1 MKLSKK
7 KVAIVYAQLIA
18 IIVSNVFASSKEMD
32 IALYGMLFAVYSVFS
47 FSCLVFLQKRLI
59 TPINILYMT
68 FILFQTGVPIAYFI
82 DSDYV
87 NPYINLFGN
96 NLVLSA
102 ARYTLW
108 SIQAMSLVLVIAINL
123 ENNKKKKILFSKIGA
138 INDKRYVYSVAKVM
152 YIATSLIVVPLYTS
166 VAFLTLLRGF
176 SQEIR
181 SLIAANAIF
190 NLVRA
195 FYCPSFFLLV
205 CYGREKSFTKIAK
218 YLFFFTCV
226 MSLVSGNRT
235 DGILWLIT
243 YFYYSQTDH
252 KNKGK
257 NQVVLTL
264 GFIVIIL
271 LAVYIGQSRMSSG
284 NVTLT
289 SSFMNVIGEMGFN
302 FMSICFVMSYVPA
315 ITSFKYG
322 MTYLGSVLCMFPK
335 TLDVLHI
342 LDTIRYNLP
351 AQWLYDINHRRY
363 GTLLDFGTGFS
374 MIGETYMNFADFGFI
389 ICGVYALL
397 LCQIFGGQ
405 WNKDSCWEKYV
416 QMSLLL
422 GFLTFPRR
430 AMIELLNNI
439 AYSIFFVA
447 IILIVFY
454 RSFEKENIV

>member
-1 MKLSKK
+1 MKLTKM
-7 KVAIVYAQLIA
+7 KVAIAYAQLIA
-18 IIVSNVFASSKEMD
+18 IIVSNVFVSSKEMD
-32 IALYGMLFAVYSVFS
+32 ITLYGMLFAIYSVFS
-47 FSCLVFLQKRLI
+47 FLCLAFLQKKII

-68 FILFQTGVPIAYFI
+68 FVLFQTGVPIVYFI
-82 DSDYV
+82 DNEYV
-87 NPYINLFGN
+87 NPYINLFSN

-108 SIQAMSLVLVIAINL
+108 SIQTMSFVLVIAINL
-123 ENNKKKKILFSKIGA
+123 ENNKKKKILFSKISA
-138 INDKRYVYSVAKVM
+138 VNNKRYVYSIAKVI
-152 YIATSLIVVPLYTS
+152 YIVTSLIVVPLYTF

-205 CYGREKSFTKIAK
+205 CYGKERKFTKIAK

-243 YFYYSQTDH
+243 YFYYSRTDY

-257 NQVVLTL
+257 GQITLAL

-271 LAVYIGQSRMSSG
+271 LAAYIGQRRMSSG

-289 SSFMNVIGEMGFN
+289 SAFMNVIGEMGFN
-302 FMSICFVMSYVPA
+302 FMSICFVMSYIPA
-315 ITSFKYG
+315 VTGFKYG
-322 MTYLGSVLCMFPK
+322 MTYLNSALCMFPK
-335 TLDVLHI
+335 TLDILHI
-342 LDTIRYNLP
+342 LDSIRYNLP
-351 AQWLYDINHRRY
+351 AQWLYDMNHRRY

-374 MIGETYMNFADFGFI
+374 TIGETYMNFGNFGFI
-389 ICGVYALL
+389 ICGIYALL

-416 QMSLLL
+416 QMSLFL

-447 IILIVFY
+447 IILILFY
-454 RSFEKENIV
+454 RNFGKENIE